1 MAGHRGMVGSAIVQ
15 RLQRA
20 GYENLLLRTHAELDL
35 CRQQEVE
42 HFFAT
47 ERPEFVFL
55 AAAKVGG
62 IIANDTYKAEFLY
75 DNLMIAANVI
85 EQSFRSGVKKLVNLG
100 SSCIYP
106 KLARQPITEDLLLS
120 GELESTN
127 EPYAIAKIAALK
139 LCRYYREQYGFEGL
153 SLMPT
158 NLYGRNDNYN
168 LETSH
173 VLPALVR
180 KMFLA
185 AALRK
190 RNLDFLQK
198 DITLASIGYG
208 LDSEAR
214 SATSVDEYAAVL
226 ERIGIT
232 PDAVTVWGSGRVRRE
247 FLHADDVADA
257 AVYFMQNISAAEAG
271 EIVNIGSGRDMP
283 IIELAERI
291 RRTVGFEGELLFDRS
306 KPDGTPRKV
315 LDVTRAAMLGWKNSI
330 SLENG
335 LETVIAD
342 YAAAR
347 S

>member
-1 MAGHRGMVGSAIVQ
+1 MVGSAIV
-15 RLQRA
+15 RHLQHA
-20 GYENLLLRTHAELDL
+20 GYENLVLRSHAELDL

-42 HFFAT
+42 HFFVT

-75 DNLMIAANVI
+75 NNLMIASNVI

-139 LCRYYREQYGFEGL
+139 LCRYYREQYGFEAL

-158 NLYGRNDNYN
+158 NLYGQNDNYN

-173 VLPALVR
+173 VLPALIR

-185 AALRK
+185 AALRDG
-190 RNLDFLQK
+190 NIDFLQK
-198 DITLASIGYG
+198 DIALAPVGYG
-208 LDSEAR
+208 LDGAAR
-214 SATSVDEYAAVL
+214 AAISLDEYTVVM
-226 ERIGIT
+226 EKIGVT
-232 PDAVTVWGSGRVRRE
+232 PDAVTVWGSGMVRRE

-257 AVYFMQNISAAEAG
+257 AVYFMQNIPASEAG

-291 RRTVGFEGELLFDRS
+291 RRAVGFEGELVFDRS

-315 LDVTRAAMLGWKNSI
+315 LDVTRAATLGWKNQI
-330 SLENG
+330 TLEEG
-335 LETVIAD
+335 LESVIRD

-347 S
+347 A